1 MIKINNLDSHVET
14 AVEHILNHL
23 NIKVSNEGFPLILKE
38 GTALNVSFDLSK
50 IILTYQTLNEV
61 FVGLRLIKEQGLDK
75 AFQIDYPKRLKELTF
90 MLDASRNAVLKTE
103 EVKHLLN
110 ILALSGYDG
119 LMLYTEDTF
128 EMEDEPYFGY
138 LRGRYTEKEIKD
150 IEAYANQLGI
160 ELIPCIQTLAHLN
173 GITRY
178 QPYRDI
184 FDTLD
189 ILLVGEEKTY
199 QFIEKMIQ
207 TMSQMFTSK
216 KINIG
221 MDEAYMLGRGKYLD
235 KFGYEKRFDIMVKH
249 LKRVMEICK
258 KYGFEPMMWS
268 DMFFASGWG
277 DYYAKDKKLPQA
289 LLDAVPKE
297 VGLIYWDY
305 YHTETSH
312 YINMIEKHQQFG
324 NKVVFAG
331 GAWKWIGFT
340 PDNRFSLKANQASM
354 KACIEKQVDE
364 VIITA
369 WGDNGAEA
377 SVYSILPSIIYNGLL
392 KYGSDEVDSSV
403 KVSFKAITNVD
414 FDHFMLIDSA
424 NQLTKNYKHKSTANK
439 HFLYNDPLLGLLD
452 TSTEENYPKIY
463 QKHINKMKK
472 AMPYYGR
479 YQYIFETQLA
489 LLKVIQ
495 KKVNL
500 GVYIRKSYQEKDLE
514 ALKKH
519 VKTLK
524 TVHKDIKRFKTIFS
538 NQWHQDNKAFGY
550 EIQDLRIGGI
560 LSRIETS
567 IQKIEDYI
575 LGKTLSIEELEVE
588 LLDYYGG
595 YKNFQKSHTI
605 AEFRYKPV
613 VSVGVTV

>member
-305 YHTETSH
+305 YHTEASH

-524 TVHKDIKRFKTIFS
+524 TVHKDIKLFKTIFS